1 MSKSVL
7 IRRTSLGKLII
18 RLWMAIVILLIPVS
32 SYSLPYQ
39 SPRTQNVEQTNVP
52 DYISQ
57 AKVAV
62 KKYYPQYEEYFKP
75 IFDQISKL
83 DKSLIDIINNNLD
96 NAINKSKD
104 ELKTEKQVYTMVLMT
119 IEKLDWKNT
128 FCNDSSTAEN
138 EEEREDLEGISEV
151 ITEFIAKW
159 FTEKWKEIE
168 KWKIMTERVKTLSKK
183 DNVTREDTEELL
195 DIIEELYNAIEN
207 TEYLNDKRMKFI
219 FNEYYTRS
227 RDIWRQPNETW
238 KKIIK
243 WLKDHQE

>member
-1 MSKSVL
+1 
-7 IRRTSLGKLII
+7 
-18 RLWMAIVILLIPVS
+18 MAIVILLIPVS

-62 KKYYPQYEEYFKP
+62 KKYYPQYDEYFKP

-138 EEEREDLEGISEV
+138 EEEREDLEGTATILEKY
-151 ITEFIAKW
+151 IAKR
-159 FTEKWKEIE
+159 FAEKWKEIE
-168 KWKIMTERVKTLSKK
+168 KWKELTERIEILDKK
-183 DNVTREDTEELL
+183 NVLTKEDTEELL

-207 TEYLNDKRMKFI
+207 TDYFNDKRNIFL

-227 RDIWRQPNETW
+227 KDIWRQPNETW

>member
-1 MSKSVL
+1 
-7 IRRTSLGKLII
+7 
-18 RLWMAIVILLIPVS
+18 MAIVILLIPVS

-119 IEKLDWKNT
+119 IEKLD
-128 FCNDSSTAEN
+128 
-138 EEEREDLEGISEV
+138 
-151 ITEFIAKW
+151 
-159 FTEKWKEIE
+159 
-168 KWKIMTERVKTLSKK
+168 
-183 DNVTREDTEELL
+183 
-195 DIIEELYNAIEN
+195 
-207 TEYLNDKRMKFI
+207 
-219 FNEYYTRS
+219 
-227 RDIWRQPNETW
+227 
-238 KKIIK
+238 
-243 WLKDHQE
+243 